1 MSTAAPSFDTA
12 EYEAYGDVNDRDK
25 VPPGAPRKTD
35 RVVVS
40 HTEGDV
46 CAAKRKLWF

>member
-1 MSTAAPSFDTA
+1 MPTAAPSLDTA
-12 EYEAYGDVNDRDK
+12 EHEAYGGVNDRDK

-40 HTEGDV
+40 HTDDDV
-46 CAAKRKLWF
+46 GAAKRKLWF